1 VAKYFVSFLEGE
13 SCGKCLPCREGLQ
26 QMRDILTRIAE
37 GKGKKGDIT
46 LLKELAELLQDA
58 ALCALG
64 SQASNPVLS
73 TLKHFHKEY
82 EAHINRKQCP
92 AGVCKIGPAK
102 VK

>member
-1 VAKYFVSFLEGE
+1 
-13 SCGKCLPCREGLQ
+13 
-26 QMRDILTRIAE
+26 MRDILTRITE
-37 GKGKKGDIT
+37 GKGKKSDIT
-46 LLKELAELLQDA
+46 LLEELAELLQDA

-73 TLKHFHKEY
+73 TLKHFRKEY
-82 EAHINRKQCP
+82 EAHINRRQCS